1 MPQWKGLGKYP
12 SAHLRLGA
20 ADRSFVAPAPW
31 GPDGGEAPV
40 IDETTTLWVVLD
52 QADQVVVIAAGVDA
66 AGFAAE
72 WADRGYRIAELRPD
86 EVVAA

>member
-1 MPQWKGLGKYP
+1 
-12 SAHLRLGA
+12 
-20 ADRSFVAPAPW
+20 
-31 GPDGGEAPV
+31 V

>member
-1 MPQWKGLGKYP
+1 
-12 SAHLRLGA
+12 
-20 ADRSFVAPAPW
+20 
-31 GPDGGEAPV
+31 V
-40 IDETTTLWVVLD
+40 IDETATLWVVLD
-52 QADQVVVIAAGVDA
+52 QADQVVVIAAGADA